1 MNDKELIAALT
12 ECLDKM
18 LLAAITG
25 QLYGSLADEALE
37 LIETS
42 REQAGEFDL

>member
-1 MNDKELIAALT
+1 MSDKELIAALT

-18 LLAAITG
+18 LLAATTG
-25 QLYGSLADEALE
+25 ILPGTLADEALE

-42 REQAGEFDL
+42 REQGAL